1 MAPIVE
7 GPTPAG
13 EQRVSSASGPPVP
26 PAPGRS
32 ASVTAPVAPPAAPP
46 APTQEQDAPE
56 AAPRRIPRPI
66 RKKPQQRRT
75 RVTVRS
81 VGPLSVLKFSLIFY
95 FCAMLAIFLGFVF
108 LYMILQAVGVIDTV
122 EEWVTK
128 IFPQTDGGTF
138 QIQPGYLL
146 PRLFFIGC
154 GMVIIWSFI
163 NVMVAFLYNLISD
176 VVGGVEITLAEKK

>member
-1 MAPIVE
+1 MD

-13 EQRVSSASGPPVP
+13 EQRVSAASGPPVP
-26 PAPGRS
+26 PAPNPA
-32 ASVTAPVAPPAAPP
+32 ASVTAPVAPSAARAAPE
-46 APTQEQDAPE
+46 EQQVRE
-56 AAPRRIPRPI
+56 TAPRMIPRPT
-66 RKKPQQRRT
+66 RARPQQRRT

-95 FCAMLAIFLGFVF
+95 FCAMVAIFLGLVF
-108 LYMILQAVGVIDTV
+108 LYMILQAVGVIDAV

-128 IFPQTDGGTF
+128 IFPQDGGATF

-146 PRLFFIGC
+146 PRFFLIGC
-154 GMVIIWSFI
+154 GMVVVWSFI

-176 VVGGVEITLAEKK
+176 VVGGVEITLAEKR